1 MQTWIM
7 SILVSDPL
15 ILGLVT
21 FLAGFLVA
29 KIVASAHSK
38 EAETKET
45 TASDRLL
52 RSLEADLRVA
62 NKNLAKLKDE
72 LHETTEELSS
82 TNGTV
87 VELQKLLE
95 ERAKAIEETDEALKR
110 ECQKTNSLRQDLSIR
125 AEETI
130 RAEVH
135 AGQAEVEL
143 SVVKAGTTAV
153 HDEIDRLAAER
164 HELTGRLNELEDEM
178 LRDKPSEDGRQ
189 EEKLDLDEPLVDV

>member
-1 MQTWIM
+1 MQSWIM
-7 SILVSDPL
+7 SIFVSDPL

-29 KIVASAHSK
+29 KIVGSSRSK
-38 EAETKET
+38 DTEAKES
-45 TASDRLL
+45 TANDRLL

-62 NKNLAKLKDE
+62 NKSLAKMKDE
-72 LHETTEELSS
+72 LHDTTEELSS

-87 VELQKLLE
+87 AELQKLLE
-95 ERAKAIEETDEALKR
+95 ERAKAIEETGEALKQ
-110 ECQKTNSLRQDLSIR
+110 ECEKTNTLRQNLSIR

-135 AGQAEVEL
+135 ARQAEVEL
-143 SVVKAGTTAV
+143 SVVQAGTTAV

-164 HELTGRLNELEDEM
+164 HELTGRLHQLEDQM
-178 LRDKPSEDGRQ
+178 LREKPPEDDRR
-189 EEKLDLDEPLVDV
+189 EEKLDLDETLVDF